1 MRWRRVGAVVVAV
14 AVGLAGLG
22 HAADLREIGLRIDLT
37 LQPLY
42 AGDAVR
48 WNFDLGGYA
57 LVVLAQGWGVRAAAG
72 FNVLSAGPYLGIGL
86 LKAIGSST
94 ALEGDVRLQWTFGVG
109 SPVTT
114 AGAGIRFAGAADGLF
129 YELAAFP
136 VSWTLASVAGAP
148 AALAFSPSFTVGG
161 GSSLATGL
169 EFGQAVTVTFLPAS
183 PGGRP
188 VLPVRGWMLS
198 PRLTSHVG
206 LAMLPAP

>member
-148 AALAFSPSFTVGG
+148 AAFAFSPSFTVG
-161 GSSLATGL
+161 
-169 EFGQAVTVTFLPAS
+169 
-183 PGGRP
+183 
-188 VLPVRGWMLS
+188 PVRGWMLS